1 MAAVSVDALHRSENL
16 NLHRFLLRKLGN
28 PADAADAAQ
37 ETYLRLVKALTTTD
51 LEQPRLFLFHLAR
64 NVAANLGKRR
74 RFEAGLFRS
83 ITDLELSSVVDGRA
97 QTETQVIAREQLRLV
112 AAAIDGLP
120 PRRGAALP
128 RGVPPQ
134 HLRGP
139 LERGGRRPSRRQP
152 QHGREAPHQGA
163 AAHPPRVPRILL
175 IRHVRTSRPRWS
187 S

>member
-16 NLHRFLLRKLGN
+16 NLQRFLLRKLGN

-83 ITDLELSSVVDGRA
+83 MTDLELSSVVDGRA

-120 PRRGAALP
+120 PRCRETFLLSTVEGLSNGAVAARLGVSRNMVEKHLIKALL
-128 RGVPPQ
+128 
-134 HLRGP
+134 HI
-139 LERGGRRPSRRQP
+139 RRAC
-152 QHGREAPHQGA
+152 HEFF
-163 AAHPPRVPRILL
+163 
-175 IRHVRTSRPRWS
+175 
-187 S
+187 